1 MNLLPMIRK
10 PKKENPSAQI
20 TRVVIEAVKESMAL
34 RKIFDKAD
42 LQDDDDFFFSN
53 SGNRGG
59 QVKEDTV
66 LYQLAVGG

>member
-1 MNLLPMIRK
+1 MIFPLMIVK
-10 PKKENPSAQI
+10 PKRETPSAQI

-42 LQDDDDFFFSN
+42 LEDDDDFFFTGSRN
-53 SGNRGG
+53 DDG
-59 QVKEDTV
+59 QVKEDTI